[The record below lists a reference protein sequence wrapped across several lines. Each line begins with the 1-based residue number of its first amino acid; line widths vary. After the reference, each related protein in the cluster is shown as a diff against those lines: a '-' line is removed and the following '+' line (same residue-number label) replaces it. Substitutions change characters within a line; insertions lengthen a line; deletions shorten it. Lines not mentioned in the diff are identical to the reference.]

1 MKLVKISNEYYL
13 LDGEI
18 NDGDKILHEGDILT
32 VNKNKGAYL
41 STYQFPHIDI
51 KADVCDKI
59 IGSSNSFFGT
69 EIPFLDRNKIEKL
82 LNGDDDVEKLA
93 MDTLKDKWSHLYQ
106 FGYPTKP
113 FPTNY
118 QNDLNCVML
127 GILQKQNSDKKFS
140 LDEINEIL
148 LCEFN
153 KTKHTGEKVY
163 HFYTDLKEIFSKHKE
178 KSEWSVEIEMDVVPD
193 FESRSRDNDGQI
205 CNGIKKL
212 IPSLNNGYITITKIK
227 K

>member
-41 STYQFPHIDI
+41 STYQFPHIYI

-82 LNGDDDVEKLA
+82 LNSVDVEKIA
-93 MDTLKDKWSHLYQ
+93 EQMIESHPD
-106 FGYPTKP
+106 FKSEG
-113 FPTNY
+113 FSDY
-118 QNDLNCVML
+118 QN
-127 GILQKQNSDKKFS
+127 GRF
-140 LDEINEIL
+140 
-148 LCEFN
+148 
-153 KTKHTGEKVY
+153 
-163 HFYTDLKEIFSKHKE
+163 
-178 KSEWSVEIEMDVVPD
+178 
-193 FESRSRDNDGQI
+193 
-205 CNGIKKL
+205 NGI
-212 IPSLNNGYITITKIK
+212 IHGYNKALSDNFADY
-227 K
+227 

>member
-59 IGSSNSFFGT
+59 IGSSNSYFGT

-82 LNGDDDVEKLA
+82 LNSVDVEKIA
-93 MDTLKDKWSHLYQ
+93 EQMIESHPD
-106 FGYPTKP
+106 FKSEG
-113 FPTNY
+113 FSDY
-118 QNDLNCVML
+118 QNGRFN
-127 GILQKQNSDKKFS
+127 GIIDGYNKALSDNYDKKFT
-140 LDEINEIL
+140 LDDMRKCFEASRETI
-148 LCEFN
+148 
-153 KTKHTGEKVY
+153 KHPDWDNIYDNFEHYMK
-163 HFYTDLKEIFSKHKE
+163 S
-178 KSEWSVEIEMDVVPD
+178 KSEEKKEWNVEIEMDVVPD

-205 CNGIKKL
+205 CNGLKKL
-212 IPSLNNGYITITKIK
+212 VPLLNNGYITITKIK
-227 K
+227 Q

>member
-82 LNGDDDVEKLA
+82 LNSVDVEKIA
-93 MDTLKDKWSHLYQ
+93 EQMIESHPD
-106 FGYPTKP
+106 FKSEG
-113 FPTNY
+113 FSDY
-118 QNDLNCVML
+118 QNGRFN
-127 GILQKQNSDKKFS
+127 GIIDGYNKALSDNSDKKFT
-140 LDEINEIL
+140 LDDMRKCFEASRETI
-148 LCEFN
+148 
-153 KTKHTGEKVY
+153 KHPDWDNIYDNFEHYMKSKSEEK
-163 HFYTDLKEIFSKHKE
+163 K
-178 KSEWSVEIEMDVVPD
+178 EWSVEIEMDVVPD
-193 FESRSRDNDGQI
+193 FESRSRYNDGQI
-205 CNGIKKL
+205 YNGLKKL
-212 IPSLNNGYITITKIK
+212 VPLLNNGYITITKIK
-227 K
+227 Q